1 MRHGH
6 TFQNRRG
13 PSRCIKALFCIFQ
26 EWHQGVLKGKLSWNC
41 FNFNNILLLC
51 NPLQVIF
58 IHYKLW
64 LVVPILDLWWMK
76 YTQLSVSVT
85 VTHWDFVWH
94 VHISNTRGLC
104 RLLRHRLPT
113 SSQQFINQAPAGE
126 VDRDWPVVFR
136 CTPAHPLPTH
146 GNLCTQCSSYKP
158 EGIHECSTF
167 NFIFI
172 DNNFNGVFKSMNW
185 AQFLLHT
192 VYISVYSA

>member
-1 MRHGH
+1 MSFRQW
-6 TFQNRRG
+6 FI
-13 PSRCIKALFCIFQ
+13 SRTAWKYLF
-26 EWHQGVLKGKLSWNC
+26 KK
-41 FNFNNILLLC
+41 ILQLPLPLLIELW
-51 NPLQVIF
+51 PPKRTTTVGLQCCRVQR
-58 IHYKLW
+58 
-64 LVVPILDLWWMK
+64 

-146 GNLCTQCSSYKP
+146 GNLCTQCSSYKR

-172 DNNFNGVFKSMNW
+172 DN
-185 AQFLLHT
+185 
-192 VYISVYSA
+192 